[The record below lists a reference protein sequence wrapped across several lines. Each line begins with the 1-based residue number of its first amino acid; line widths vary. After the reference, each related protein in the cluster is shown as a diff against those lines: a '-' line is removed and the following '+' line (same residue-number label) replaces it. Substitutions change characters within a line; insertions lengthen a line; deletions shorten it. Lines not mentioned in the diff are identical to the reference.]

1 MINSKVKQLIA
12 ISLVM
17 SLTAC
22 STYKT
27 SFNCGEAQ
35 GAYCRSMDHVDQM
48 INSGEIERFN
58 EQRKMQKYKS
68 LKSDDI
74 LPVKLKEK
82 QVNITNYQ
90 VKDVSN

>member
-1 MINSKVKQLIA
+1 MINSKIKALIA
-12 ISLVM
+12 TVLVM

-27 SFNCGEAQ
+27 SFNCGDAQ

-58 EQRKMQKYKS
+58 EQRKMQKYQS
-68 LKSDDI
+68 LKSDNI

-82 QVNITNYQ
+82 QVHITNY
-90 VKDVSN
+90 